1 MTDKQMNEVL
11 SGVPDAAREFNEK
24 AHGADGLVVVQAEL
38 PAVLTEDEWEVVKTA
53 LLGLIEECQHG
64 GSTVDE
70 SASDR
75 LLAVSEAAKVLLA
88 L

>member
-1 MTDKQMNEVL
+1 MASKTKDL
-11 SGVPDAAREFNEK
+11 SGVPDSVVELDEK
-24 AHGADGLVVVQAEL
+24 VHGADGQVVVHAEL
-38 PAVLTEDEWEVVKTA
+38 PAVLTEDEREVVKTA

-75 LLAVSEAAKVLLA
+75 LLAVSEAAKALLA